1 MDDRASLSHVLQVMN
16 GFQPGVLQD
25 RYVILCTKPDE
36 EWAIA
41 QLSTDLDP
49 PIRRVD
55 DRVFRSVEDA
65 GAAVEELR
73 VAG

>member
-16 GFQPGVLQD
+16 GFRPGVLQD
-25 RYVILCTKPDE
+25 RYVILCIKPDE

-41 QLSTDLDP
+41 QLSTDLDT

>member
-1 MDDRASLSHVLQVMN
+1 
-16 GFQPGVLQD
+16 
-25 RYVILCTKPDE
+25 VILCIKPDE

-41 QLSTDLDP
+41 QLSTDLDT

-55 DRVFRSVEDA
+55 DRVFTSAEDA